1 MVVKFVYRMHSF
13 YDAETKSQHVP
24 EQSQALE
31 KLLAMNEQLH
41 QQLQLYKNNITAFH
55 QNQSWDRYKKF
66 VNDYELIFTT
76 CHGLPSISSYLPI
89 SRSFFKLWEV
99 MHDFPEA
106 FDMDALIPK
115 RCAFLAEGPG
125 GFIEAYTRKR
135 RAERDTI
142 FGATLLSS
150 DRSIPHWKLKPMMY
164 EHHNMHF
171 LTGKDGTGDICKIEN
186 VDAMIQEI
194 GAASCDLIT
203 ADGGFDFSIDF
214 NNQEQLSSRLILSEI
229 YMALLL
235 QKETGTFFLKIY
247 DIYSHTT
254 IQLLYVLK
262 MFYKSITFIK
272 PPTSRPA
279 NSEKY
284 VLCEGFCIRNASTHR
299 SITAE
304 LRYYIKHPHE
314 NNLFITIPTLFLADL
329 LHYNQ
334 YYMHKQILYI
344 YKTLAFIVCIQQI
357 PQSSNTI
364 PIGASNSPIQIH
376 GGGFGPGLMFA
387 DVRLHYNLKNQLRK
401 AIKWCTKYHL
411 PISLTALQTYRKAY
425 VAVSAEVSASQ
436 DPDPDPEPDVAAPL
450 CCS

>member
-1 MVVKFVYRMHSF
+1 MHSF
-13 YDAETKSQHVP
+13 YDAAEATPQNAAEKAH
-24 EQSQALE
+24 ALE

-41 QQLQLYKNNITAFH
+41 QQLQLYKNNITTFH

-106 FDMDALIPK
+106 FDMDAPHSK
-115 RCAFLAEGPG
+115 QCAFLAEGPG

-135 RAERDTI
+135 RAERDTL

-164 EHHNMHF
+164 DHHNVRF
-171 LTGKDGTGDICKIEN
+171 LTGKDDTGDICKIEN
-186 VDAMIQEI
+186 VDAMVQEI
-194 GAASCDLIT
+194 GAASCHLVT

-235 QKETGTFFLKIY
+235 QKENGTFFLKIY

-262 MFYKSITFIK
+262 MFYQSITFIK

-284 VLCEGFCIRNASTHR
+284 VLCEGFSIRDASTHR
-299 SITAE
+299 TITAE
-304 LRYYIKHPHE
+304 LRYYIEHPHE

-357 PQSSNTI
+357 PPQQVSHSNIHHSHLSSHTY
-364 PIGASNSPIQIH
+364 GT
-376 GGGFGPGLMFA
+376 GFTHMFA
-387 DVRLHYNLKNQLRK
+387 DLRLHYNLKNQLRK

-411 PISLTALQTYRKAY
+411 PISLTALQMYRKAY
-425 VAVSAEVSASQ
+425 LALSQEPAS
-436 DPDPDPEPDVAAPL
+436 DVQAPPPS
-450 CCS
+450 CCE